1 MSIAVTTFTLDAE
14 TPKEREARLHR
25 VRVSQQHRLPAEK
38 PEETEARDLYDR
50 ESQMQS
56 TIVHSSLQPL
66 LHQLAVRTMMSKF
79 HAGMAA
85 LQMSTC
91 VTCMERF
98 PGMTVRATSAG
109 TECVRCNRD
118 KHIPNVVYSCDSN
131 MHALVRCCDH
141 LITYTLHNYLIVC
154 RD

>member
-25 VRVSQQHRLPAEK
+25 VRVSQQHRLAAEK

-98 PGMTVRATSAG
+98 PGVTVRATS
-109 TECVRCNRD
+109 ECVRD
-118 KHIPNVVYSCDSN
+118 KHIPNVYSCDNN
-131 MHALVRCCDH
+131 MHPGHVPQALLVRCCDH
-141 LITYTLHNYLIVC
+141 LYSFHNYL